1 MNAKEVLTEA
11 ARLLRDVGWTQTAWA
26 RDQDGVPTTYCAEDI
41 SCLCMLGALERSVMN
56 ASTYSGYVQA
66 TRKLDRLLGGLN
78 YGGAEGLVAKFND
91 TPGRTKEE
99 CIAKLLEAA
108 EL

>member
-11 ARLLRDVGWTQTAWA
+11 ARLLRDVGWTQSVLA
-26 RDQDGVPTTYCAEDI
+26 RDANGAPTYIGDEGATCF
-41 SCLCMLGALERSVMN
+41 CMIGALGLAGSNTGE
-56 ASTYSGYVQA
+56 YQA
-66 TRKLDRLLGGLN
+66 AVDRLSH
-78 YGGAEGLVAKFND
+78 LVGRGKIADFND
-91 TPGRTKEE
+91 TWGRTKEE

>member
-11 ARLLRDVGWTQTAWA
+11 ARLLRDVGWTQRSLA
-26 RDQDGVPTTYCAEDI
+26 RDSGGAPTHIGDDAADCF
-41 SCLCMLGALERSVMN
+41 CMVGAVALAGANETGHFQS
-56 ASTYSGYVQA
+56 AI
-66 TRKLDRLLGGLN
+66 DRLGSILGIGQI
-78 YGGAEGLVAKFND
+78 ADFND
-91 TPGRTKEE
+91 APGRTKEE

>member
-11 ARLLRDVGWTQTAWA
+11 ARLLRDVGWTQHFFA
-26 RDQDGVPTTYCAEDI
+26 RDCYGDGIEPMHPGATCYCMMGAIERA
-41 SCLCMLGALERSVMN
+41 SGGRPCLDSDAAIHQLVLKVGPIP
-56 ASTYSGYVQA
+56 
-66 TRKLDRLLGGLN
+66 N
-78 YGGAEGLVAKFND
+78 YND
-91 TPGRTKEE
+91 SPGRTKEE